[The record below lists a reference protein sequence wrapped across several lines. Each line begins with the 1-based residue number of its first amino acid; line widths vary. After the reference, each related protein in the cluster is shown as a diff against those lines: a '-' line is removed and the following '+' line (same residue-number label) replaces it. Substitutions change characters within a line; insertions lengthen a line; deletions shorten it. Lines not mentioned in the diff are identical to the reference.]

1 MTTPVTVRME
11 SRVTAWE
18 EAADHKAVFLSCYLL
33 MTRNTLAAIDRCEF
47 GDCEWVDR
55 LLHRFAEYYFDALD
69 AYERS
74 PETAPAVWR
83 LAHDA
88 THRAHTLPLQ
98 KLLLGVNAHIN
109 YDLVLTLVDLLEP
122 EWDALSPDRR
132 SARYA
137 DHCHVNDVIARTID
151 AVQDEVLEPAM
162 PVMRLV
168 DTMLGPFDEYL
179 ISRLIARWR
188 ETVWQ
193 NAVRLLEAREP
204 GERNRLVRRIEGDA
218 VRLCHMLAAG

>member
-1 MTTPVTVRME
+1 MIVRME

-18 EAADHKAVFLSCYLL
+18 AAADHKAVFLSCYLM

-47 GDCEWVDR
+47 GDCDWVAR
-55 LLHRFAEYYFDALD
+55 LLHRFADYYFDALD

-74 PETAPAVWR
+74 PATAPIVWR
-83 LAHDA
+83 LAHDVPNG
-88 THRAHTLPLQ
+88 AHTLPVQ
-98 KLLLGVNAHIN
+98 NLLMGVNAHIN

-122 EWDALSPDRR
+122 EWDTLSAARR
-132 SARYA
+132 RARYE
-137 DHCHVNDVIARTID
+137 DHCYVNEVIGRTID

-168 DTMLGPFDEYL
+168 DTMLGPFDELL
-179 ISRLIARWR
+179 ISRLITRWR

-204 GERNRLVRRIEGDA
+204 DERVRLVRRIEDDA
-218 VRLCHMLAAG
+218 VRLCRTLAL